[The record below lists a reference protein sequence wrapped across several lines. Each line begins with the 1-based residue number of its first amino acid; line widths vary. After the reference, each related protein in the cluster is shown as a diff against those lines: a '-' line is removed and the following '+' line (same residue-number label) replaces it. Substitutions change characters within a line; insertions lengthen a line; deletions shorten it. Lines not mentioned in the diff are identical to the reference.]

1 MSIGGPIAKT
11 VLLGA
16 VLTASCLLAQVVK
29 LTPEE
34 FVVKAGVARYWKFS
48 VTGSAGRVAGQF
60 RASGGAHN
68 DIRVLITDSD
78 ECENYING
86 NRSNVFYDSG
96 QKTVGRFDVNLNQA
110 SYCIIF
116 DNRNSIVS
124 AKEVQARIALVNQ

>member
-1 MSIGGPIAKT
+1 MTKSR
-11 VLLGA
+11 LLLFA
-16 VLTASCLLAQVVK
+16 ITASCLMAVAVK

-48 VTGSAGRVAGQF
+48 VTGSSARVMGEF

-68 DIRVLITDSD
+68 DIRVLVTDSD

-86 NRSNVFYDSG
+86 NRANVFYDSG
-96 QKTVGRFDVNLNQA
+96 QKTVGKLNVNLGRA

-124 AKEVQARIALVNQ
+124 AKEVATQITLIPE

>member
-1 MSIGGPIAKT
+1 MTRKIVFSAIIMA
-11 VLLGA
+11 A
-16 VLTASCLLAQVVK
+16 CLFAQFMK

-34 FVVKAGVARYWKFS
+34 FVVKAGVARYWKFA
-48 VTGSAGRVAGQF
+48 VTDKTGMAAGQF

-86 NRSNVFYDSG
+86 NRANVFYDSG
-96 QKTVGRFDVNLNQA
+96 QKTVGKIDVRLNQGG
-110 SYCIIF
+110 YCIIF

-124 AKEVQARIALVNQ
+124 SKEIAAHIIFVAGGI

>member
-1 MSIGGPIAKT
+1 MKKVLVSIMVMA
-11 VLLGA
+11 A
-16 VLTASCLLAQVVK
+16 CLFAEVIK

-34 FVVKAGVARYWKFS
+34 FVVKAGVARYWKFG
-48 VTGSAGRVAGQF
+48 VTGSTGRAIGQF

-68 DIRVLITDSD
+68 DIRILITDSD

-86 NRSNVFYDSG
+86 NRANVFYDSG
-96 QKTVGRFDVNLNQA
+96 QKTVGKFDVRLNQA

-124 AKEVQARIALVNQ
+124 AKEVVARIALVNE